1 MIEHTKLIY
10 IYLLLPMHHM
20 TSKIEK
26 TKFCENKFFVKINF
40 LLNKLVTTKSLI
52 DIDMRP

>member
-1 MIEHTKLIY
+1 
-10 IYLLLPMHHM
+10 MHHM

-26 TKFCENKFFVKINF
+26 TKFCENKFFVKIIF
-40 LLNKLVTTKSLI
+40 LLNKLVPTKSLI